1 MAADRPVS
9 GKVVTLVE
17 SGQWSV
23 SEEFRGVTVQLFG
36 SIRSSQWTPVLA
48 LFVLETWRLT
58 WSLGGTERLRTDILS
73 LCLILFHPGFC

>member
-17 SGQWSV
+17 SRQWSV

-36 SIRSSQWTPVLA
+36 SKKA
-48 LFVLETWRLT
+48 LTRRK
-58 WSLGGTERLRTDILS
+58 ERRGAVAQVPS
-73 LCLILFHPGFC
+73 V